1 MPGKLQLID
10 VQIKPERA
18 HSGQDSH
25 ELTIALQ
32 PAGPLQLQ
40 PHIGES
46 QINQGSPRNEKVP
59 RNHSP
64 LCPVNH
70 ADHTPGQYPLATVT
84 IYHPLFGCQ
93 CQSRGWLSSNGVR
106 RALEDAA
113 GNSRGVSDAFLSLEG
128 PSVMT
133 RTTSAWSVSYHWRAH
148 ASAF

>member
-1 MPGKLQLID
+1 MGRPHSDGTGAVVDYSKGHRWLVASIVMLYHSVDLASCGLCQASYNLID

-32 PAGPLQLQ
+32 PAGPFQLQ

-46 QINQGSPRNEKVP
+46 QINQGYPGNEKVP

-70 ADHTPGQYPLATVT
+70 ADHTYARAVPLS
-84 IYHPLFGCQ
+84 YSHY
-93 CQSRGWLSSNGVR
+93 LS
-106 RALEDAA
+106 
-113 GNSRGVSDAFLSLEG
+113 
-128 PSVMT
+128 PSVWMPVPIT
-133 RTTSAWSVSYHWRAH
+133 RVVVVKRR
-148 ASAF
+148 